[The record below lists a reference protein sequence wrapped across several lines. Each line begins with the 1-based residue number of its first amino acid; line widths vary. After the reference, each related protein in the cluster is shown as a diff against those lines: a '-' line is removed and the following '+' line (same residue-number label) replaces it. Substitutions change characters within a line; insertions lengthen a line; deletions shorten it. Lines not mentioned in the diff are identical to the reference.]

1 MDRHRAIAEIG
12 GATGQPRQDL
22 MQAGNPAAMRLPGA
36 IETASRRS
44 ANPAAAGAPRL
55 TMGRAPLSAEALA
68 GLFPGFAIEQNRQQ
82 SSGGIIGAWAG
93 MPRSERRRSRA
104 ASLDLPFAM
113 LGEGLLRPAP
123 RAGRPGP
130 YLSALALEIAGP
142 VSPADELSPARLLMR
157 RGWENPALLARAA
170 IAREALVRARIG
182 GSWWQPSGE
191 PALPRS
197 AYVLVTA
204 AEPLVAASDRDIDTS
219 ALAAMIAAALA
230 ANPPERV
237 VILADD
243 RRRGSLRSSLAAAAE
258 RGALVL
264 TEPVNPWA
272 ALERT
277 ERVYSTGGEI
287 GFLALLARLPVR
299 CFAPSFYTGWGL
311 TEDEPAVPQQAFA
324 RSLDEIFAGSC
335 LVATRYLDPFRNA
348 PANFEDTLALLTD
361 WRRIEQSNRRIAV
374 CVGMSFW
381 KRRRVA
387 DFLASSAG
395 APVFRRRARAAIS
408 AARSTP
414 GAPSRA
420 ITAWASRIPAG
431 LPEAA
436 ARRGIPLIRVE
447 DGFVRSVGLG
457 ADFLPP
463 ASLVFDAGG
472 MYYDPSTQS
481 DLESLLREAE
491 FTSALI
497 ERARS
502 LTAQLVRRGVT
513 KYNLAGDMPE
523 IEIPPGKRS
532 ILVPGQVE
540 DDLSVVF
547 GGGEI
552 RGNLSLLQAVRCD
565 NPAAFIFYKPHPDV
579 LAGHRKGAVPEA
591 DACQFADS
599 VVKNVSTAALLDCI
613 DEVHTMTSLAGFEAL
628 LRRRRVVVHGR
639 PFYAGWGL
647 TEDRLPFDRGR
658 KLGLEELV
666 AGALI
671 LYPRYLDP
679 VTRLPCGPEVI
690 IERLE
695 RPEFWRAGMLVRAR
709 RLQGALAR
717 RLRELRA
724 QPR

>member
-1 MDRHRAIAEIG
+1 
-12 GATGQPRQDL
+12 
-22 MQAGNPAAMRLPGA
+22 MQAGNPAAMRLTGA
-36 IETASRRS
+36 IETASQRS
-44 ANPAAAGAPRL
+44 ASPVASATAAPRL
-55 TMGRAPLSAEALA
+55 ALRRAPLSAEALA
-68 GLFPGFAIEQNRQQ
+68 GLFPDFAIEENRRQ
-82 SSGGIIGAWAG
+82 SSGAVIGAWAG
-93 MPRSERRRSRA
+93 MPGSERRRSRA

-123 RAGRPGP
+123 GAGRPGP
-130 YLSALALEIAGP
+130 CLSALALEIAGP
-142 VSPADELSPARLLMR
+142 VSPADELSPARLLAR
-157 RGWENPALLARAA
+157 RGWESPALSARAA
-170 IAREALVRARIG
+170 ATREALVGARIG
-182 GSWWQPSGE
+182 GSWWQTAGGS
-191 PALPRS
+191 ALPRRS
-197 AYVLVTA
+197 YVLVVVT
-204 AEPLVAASDRDIDTS
+204 EPPVAGSGRNIDS
-219 ALAAMIAAALA
+219 AALTQMIDA
-230 ANPPERV
+230 ALTENRPERV
-237 VILADD
+237 VVLADD
-243 RRRGSLRSSLAAAAE
+243 RRYGLQRSSLAAAAE

-264 TEPVNPWA
+264 TVPVNPWA
-272 ALERT
+272 ALERA
-277 ERVYSTGGEI
+277 ERVYSGGGEI
-287 GFLALLARLPVR
+287 GFLALLAGLGVR
-299 CFAPSFYTGWGL
+299 CFGPSFYAGWGL

-324 RSLDEIFAGSC
+324 RSFDEIFAGSC

-348 PANFEDTLALLTD
+348 PASFEDTLALLTD
-361 WRRIEQSNRRIAV
+361 WRRIEESNRRIAV

-381 KRRRVA
+381 KQCRVA

-395 APVFRRRARAAIS
+395 APVFRRSARAAVS
-408 AARSTP
+408 AALGTA
-414 GAPSRA
+414 GAPPRA
-420 ITAWASRIPAG
+420 IAVWASRIPAG

-472 MYYDPSTQS
+472 MYYDPRTQS
-481 DLESLLREAE
+481 DLESLLRDAE

-497 ERARS
+497 ERACR
-502 LTAQLVRRGVT
+502 LIAQLVRRGVT

-540 DDLSVVF
+540 DDLSVVY

-565 NPAAFIFYKPHPDV
+565 NPDAFILYKPHPDV

-591 DACQFADS
+591 GARQFADTA
-599 VVKNVSTAALLDCI
+599 VKNVSTAVLLDRV

-647 TEDRLPFDRGR
+647 TEDRRPFDRGR

-690 IERLE
+690 IKRLE
-695 RPEFWRAGMLVRAR
+695 RPELWRAGMLVRAR

-717 RLRELRA
+717 RLREFRA
-724 QPR
+724 QSR